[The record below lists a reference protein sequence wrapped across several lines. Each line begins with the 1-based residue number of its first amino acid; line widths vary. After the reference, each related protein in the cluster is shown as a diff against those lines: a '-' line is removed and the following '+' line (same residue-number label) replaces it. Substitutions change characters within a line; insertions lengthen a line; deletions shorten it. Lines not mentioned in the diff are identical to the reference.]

1 MEMDQAQRRD
11 IDGLISSHVSLVIDE
26 ERGLESPYHYTL
38 SDIVE
43 GNNWVIDDGFVKQSL
58 VAEDRIIFNLP
69 AFDVLEQ
76 KNITKV
82 ELHLTGSSDF
92 AILKTVTLSNGSVE
106 NGLEFDEVFEE
117 DMLLDCGL
125 FGFDNLN
132 DVFNAESILTIGLD
146 GNNNQFRLSSA
157 ELYIY
162 HEDVLQEEIDVVK
175 NRLDSEGFQEKL
187 ISGTNIKTIN
197 QQSLL
202 GSGNINIS
210 GGGSILGVG
219 AFSINEEGHLIVELP
234 DYWDNPYYIDN
245 NGHLIYDTSN
255 AHNGGLIE

>member
-11 IDGLISSHVSLVIDE
+11 IDGLLSSHISLIIDE

-38 SDIVE
+38 SDIIE

-58 VAEDRIIFNLP
+58 VAEDRITFNLP
-69 AFDVLEQ
+69 AFDGLEQ

-82 ELHLTGSSDF
+82 ELHLTVSSDF

-106 NGLEFDEVFEE
+106 NGLEFDEVFED

-125 FGFDNLN
+125 FNFDNLN

-146 GNNNQFRLSSA
+146 GNNNPFRLSSA

-162 HEDVLQEEIDVVK
+162 HEDVLQEEIDTVE
-175 NRLDSEGFQEKL
+175 NRLNFTGALTNYVQKSNGANTMTDSSAYSTIGTSANATQKQINAKIDEKL
-187 ISGTNIKTIN
+187 
-197 QQSLL
+197 
-202 GSGNINIS
+202 
-210 GGGSILGVG
+210 
-219 AFSINEEGHLIVELP
+219 
-234 DYWDNPYYIDN
+234 DD
-245 NGHLIYDTSN
+245 IYDTFLCENLLFDESEYV
-255 AHNGGLIE
+255 G

>member
-38 SDIVE
+38 SDIIE

-58 VAEDRIIFNLP
+58 VAEDRITFKLP
-69 AFDVLEQ
+69 AFDGLEQ

-92 AILKTVTLSNGSVE
+92 AILKTVTLSNGNVE
-106 NGLEFDEVFEE
+106 NGLEFDELFEE

-132 DVFNAESILTIGLD
+132 DVFNAESVLTIGLD

-162 HEDVLQEEIDVVK
+162 HDDVLQEEIDTVE
-175 NRLDSEGFQEKL
+175 NRLNVNSDRLLALSTGLGYFTKDNEGYL
-187 ISGTNIKTIN
+187 W
-197 QQSLL
+197 
-202 GSGNINIS
+202 
-210 GGGSILGVG
+210 
-219 AFSINEEGHLIVELP
+219 VELP
-234 DYWDNPYYIDN
+234 AGVDNFYSIDEDGYLYADITFEN
-245 NGHLIYDTSN
+245 LYQILENGELIY
-255 AHNGGLIE
+255 G